1 MDSAASA
8 IAGECKLTTKVPP
21 PQEPWHFLTVRTM
34 GIEHRRRLLTRRQ
47 FAMLMGG
54 LAVVPVFP
62 GCRARFQSI
71 SVAAHVWPGYEP
83 MFLARSEG
91 WLDAKQA
98 SLIETRSA
106 TESLQALAAG
116 KVDGA
121 ALTLDEVLRARAK
134 GIPLAVLM
142 VFDVS
147 AGADMLVAR
156 PGIKKLVDLKG
167 KRIAYEQGASGA
179 LMLSEALS
187 AANLNRDEVKPV
199 ALPVDQQYAAW
210 QQGQIDAAITY
221 EPVASQLLALDAV
234 KLFDS
239 RQIPE
244 AIIDVLALR
253 SDVLDPVHASA
264 IRHLISAHLKA
275 LAHLHRN
282 PQDASYRMAARMGLP
297 ADKVLASFRGLVLP
311 NAVNNRRMLT
321 TAASQFSDSA
331 RKLSRLMVKEGILQ
345 HEDPLTELI
354 RAEYLP
360 AAD

>member
-1 MDSAASA
+1 
-8 IAGECKLTTKVPP
+8 
-21 PQEPWHFLTVRTM
+21 
-34 GIEHRRRLLTRRQ
+34 
-47 FAMLMGG
+47 
-54 LAVVPVFP
+54 
-62 GCRARFQSI
+62 
-71 SVAAHVWPGYEP
+71 

-91 WLDAKQA
+91 WLDAKHA
-98 SLIETRSA
+98 NLLETRSA
-106 TESLQALAAG
+106 TESLEALAAG

-121 ALTLDEVLRARAK
+121 ALTLDEVLRARAN

-147 AGADMLVAR
+147 AGADMLVAG
-156 PGIKKLVDLKG
+156 PAIKKLGDLKG
-167 KRIAYEQGASGA
+167 KRIAYEQGALGS

-187 AANLNRDEVKPV
+187 AASLSREDVKPV
-199 ALPVDQQYAAW
+199 ALRVDQQYAAW

-239 RQIPE
+239 RQIPD

-253 SDVLDPVHASA
+253 SDVLDTAHAGA

-275 LAHLHRN
+275 LAHIHRN
-282 PQDASYRMAARMGLP
+282 PQDSSYRMATRMGLS

-311 NAVNNRRMLT
+311 DAANNRRMLT
-321 TAASQFSDSA
+321 TAAPQFTDSA
-331 RKLSRLMVKEGILQ
+331 RRLSRLMVREGILR

-354 RAEYLP
+354 RADYLP